1 VDILGDEDFGQQ
13 EILTEIK
20 TKQKKD
26 DDKKTMTAIEH
37 K

>member
-26 DDKKTMTAIEH
+26 DDSDRA
-37 K
+37 